1 MEKETFYVNP
11 FLFNTSADCTCFG
24 LPVRQATCCKVLGLK
39 QLPEHLILLSHSTT
53 ELALSSTNTLKWKLQ
68 VTKGSSNPYDPITHI
83 PAIRNQQF
91 VYWKTSVE
99 IDMHA
104 TRTKL

>member
-1 MEKETFYVNP
+1 MERETFSVNP
-11 FLFNTSADCTCFG
+11 FFFNTSADCTCFG
-24 LPVRQATCCKVLGLK
+24 PPCCKVLGLE
-39 QLPEHLILLSHSTT
+39 QLPEHLIFLSHSTT

-68 VTKGSSNPYDPITHI
+68 VTKGFSNPYDPIIHI

-104 TRTKL
+104 T